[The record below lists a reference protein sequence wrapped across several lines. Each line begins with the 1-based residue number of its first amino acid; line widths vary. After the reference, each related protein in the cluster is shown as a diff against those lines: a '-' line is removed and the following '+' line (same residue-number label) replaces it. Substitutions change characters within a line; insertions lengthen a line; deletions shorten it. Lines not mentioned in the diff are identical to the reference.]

1 MKKLI
6 GNRIIQTSVFISGKG
21 TNLKNLII
29 FSKKKKLDINIK
41 TVVANTKKASGII
54 HAKRSNIQ
62 INIVNFS
69 NENSVRSLL
78 NHLNKNNIKLIC
90 LAGFMKILS
99 KNFINSFN
107 GKIINIHPSL
117 LPKYKG
123 LNTHKKVIENKE
135 KYTGCTVHFVN
146 SKLDDGKIIL
156 QKKIKVL
163 KKDNVNSLKN
173 RVLKEEHLLYPRSIK
188 KVISNF

>member
-62 INIVNFS
+62 IKIVNFS
-69 NENSVRSLL
+69 NENSVRSFI
-78 NHLNKNNIKLIC
+78 NHLTKKYI
-90 LAGFMKILS
+90 
-99 KNFINSFN
+99 
-107 GKIINIHPSL
+107 SL
-117 LPKYKG
+117 
-123 LNTHKKVIENKE
+123 
-135 KYTGCTVHFVN
+135 FA
-146 SKLDDGKIIL
+146 
-156 QKKIKVL
+156 
-163 KKDNVNSLKN
+163 
-173 RVLKEEHLLYPRSIK
+173 
-188 KVISNF
+188 